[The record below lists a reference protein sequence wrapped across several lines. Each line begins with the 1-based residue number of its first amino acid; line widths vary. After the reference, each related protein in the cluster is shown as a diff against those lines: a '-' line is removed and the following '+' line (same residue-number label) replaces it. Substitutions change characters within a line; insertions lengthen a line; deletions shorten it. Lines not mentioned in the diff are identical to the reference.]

1 MVANNHHM
9 EEVKRPLKMGS
20 MGPSMPGFRM
30 VVVNAEG
37 QEVKTGE
44 EGQFAVDIRNSP
56 LYWFRGYWKDDKRT
70 EERIVGNGR
79 YYLAGDTVKMD
90 QDGYIFFS
98 GRSDDIILSAGYR
111 IGPFE
116 VESALM
122 KHPAVAEAAVVGK
135 PDQLRGE
142 AIKAY
147 VTLVPGASASQELS
161 EQLKNFVK
169 EHLSAHEYPREVEFI
184 DQLPKTPSGKIQ
196 RFLLKQRASDS
207 NPVSGR

>member
-1 MVANNHHM
+1 
-9 EEVKRPLKMGS
+9 
-20 MGPSMPGFRM
+20 
-30 VVVNAEG
+30 
-37 QEVKTGE
+37 
-44 EGQFAVDIRNSP
+44 
-56 LYWFRGYWKDDKRT
+56 
-70 EERIVGNGR
+70 
-79 YYLAGDTVKMD
+79 
-90 QDGYIFFS
+90 

-122 KHPAVAEAAVVGK
+122 KHPTVAEAAVVGK

-147 VTLVPGASASQELS
+147 VTLVPGASPSQELS

-169 EHLSAHEYPREVEFI
+169 EHLSAHEYPREVEFV

-196 RFLLKQRASDS
+196 RFLLKQRE
-207 NPVSGR
+207 SG

>member
-1 MVANNHHM
+1 
-9 EEVKRPLKMGS
+9 
-20 MGPSMPGFRM
+20 
-30 VVVNAEG
+30 
-37 QEVKTGE
+37 
-44 EGQFAVDIRNSP
+44 
-56 LYWFRGYWKDDKRT
+56 
-70 EERIVGNGR
+70 
-79 YYLAGDTVKMD
+79 MD
-90 QDGYIFFS
+90 EDGYIFFS

-122 KHPAVAEAAVVGK
+122 KHPTVAEAAVVGK

-147 VTLVPGASASQELS
+147 VTLVPGTSPSQELS

-196 RFLLKQRASDS
+196 RFLLKQREYDS
-207 NPVSGR
+207 K